1 MRQHVGLHLD
11 QNSQNEKKTFFAQDL
26 CARQSGISDSLGQI
40 KQDLLR
46 PVSALAFA
54 GLVILSRVTEGN

>member
-1 MRQHVGLHLD
+1 MLAFTLTKRAKMK
-11 QNSQNEKKTFFAQDL
+11 KKTFFAQDL

-46 PVSALAFA
+46 PVSVSALAFA
-54 GLVILSRVTEGN
+54 GLVI

>member
-1 MRQHVGLHLD
+1 MLAFTLTKRAKI
-11 QNSQNEKKTFFAQDL
+11 EKIKSFFAQDL

-46 PVSALAFA
+46 PVSVSALAFA
-54 GLVILSRVTEGN
+54 GLVI